1 MRIFPGIDPYF
12 IAAKK
17 NCRFLTDVI
26 NEIIL
31 LLTGEAKDQ
40 GKYNTYG
47 TNHNRLYNDYFY
59 IATHRLLQQK
69 QKDLD
74 LQFKDHKYRV
84 LAVDHYSLYYTN
96 HLGSLRKL
104 FAMTGDSRSHVT
116 FQVMSKQIAEEW
128 AELFGPLRHLARL
141 TPHDQMNNYLE
152 EVIKGKKDPI
162 VRGSFLQK
170 TLYPEGSH

>member
-1 MRIFPGIDPYF
+1 MRIYPGLDPYF

-17 NCRFLTDVI
+17 NCRFLKDMI
-26 NEIIL
+26 SEIIL
-31 LLTGEAKDQ
+31 LLTDQAKDQ
-40 GKYNTYG
+40 NKYTTYG
-47 TNHNRLYNDYFY
+47 TDYNRVYDHYFY
-59 IATHRLLQQK
+59 IAAHRVLQQK
-69 QKDLD
+69 QRELD

-104 FAMTGDSRSHVT
+104 FAMTGDTKSHVT

-141 TPHDQMNNYLE
+141 TPHNLMNNQLE
-152 EVIKGKKDPI
+152 EVIKGRKDPI

-170 TLYPEGSH
+170 ILYP